1 MQTLVQIFSSFYITK
16 KGNAMDRTE
25 SLGHF
30 EKNYVQGKIVEKILQ
45 AESHLLQHRE
55 ELAAEFR
62 ESLRLICQ
70 KIQATQIEETL
81 AQVGF
86 INYSLLRSAILEKR
100 PQYRIDVYNQD
111 WYFSPNVDAGLHTN
125 ANCDCQMLK
134 HNRQLKP
141 ECSGEYDGSRILR
154 FLDEL
159 VVELEEPRKLYFDRV
174 TIVDLEQIKLREA
187 AKFNQLII
195 SLADYALRRGESLA
209 DLAELTKAAEFE
221 IRVGEYYDAS
231 EVVCKED
238 RREKDSEETK
248 EWLEDQHEDQYVAA
262 FLRNL
267 DLSGGD
273 YRGLDLRWVDC
284 SGSKLTGSNFA
295 NSLLIKARF
304 HNCLLS
310 RANFS
315 GAAIHDVD
323 FSGANLSEAVLCA
336 ATGAKGMARTMAE
349 GIYSV
354 WGVDFSGAN
363 LEGADFRH
371 ANLQGAN
378 FTGAKLA
385 NAVFYGAKLDEA
397 IFDQTA
403 LPGLNLDATQTKTVI
418 WVG

>member
-1 MQTLVQIFSSFYITK
+1 
-16 KGNAMDRTE
+16 MDRTE

-30 EKNYVQGKIVEKILQ
+30 EQNYVQAKITEKILQ
-45 AESHLLQHRE
+45 AESYLLQYRE

-70 KIQATQIEETL
+70 KIQAMQTEGTL
-81 AQVGF
+81 DQVGF

-111 WYFSPNVDAGLHTN
+111 WYFSPNVDAGLHSN
-125 ANCDCQMLK
+125 ANCDCRMPK
-134 HNRQLKP
+134 HNGRLNQP
-141 ECSGEYDGSRILR
+141 ECPGEYDAGRILR

-159 VVELEEPRKLYFDRV
+159 VAELEEPRKLYFDRV

-195 SLADYALRRGESLA
+195 SLADYALRRGELLA
-209 DLAELTKAAEFE
+209 GLAKIAKAVEFE
-221 IRVGEYYDAS
+221 VRVGEYYDAS
-231 EVVCKED
+231 EVVYKED
-238 RREKDSEETK
+238 QREKDSEDTK
-248 EWLEDQHEDQYVAA
+248 EWLEEQHEEQYVAA
-262 FLRNL
+262 VLRNL

-273 YRGLDLRWVDC
+273 YRGLDLRRVDC
-284 SGSKLTGSNFA
+284 SGAKLTDGNFA
-295 NSLLIKARF
+295 NSLLIKAHF
-304 HNCLLS
+304 NNCLLS
-310 RANFS
+310 RSNFS

-323 FSGANLSEAVLCA
+323 FSGADLSEAVLCA
-336 ATGAKGMARTMAE
+336 VTGPKGMARTMVE

-354 WGVDFSGAN
+354 WGVNFSGAN
-363 LEGADFRH
+363 LEGADFRR

-397 IFDQTA
+397 IFNRTA
-403 LPGLNLDATQTKTVI
+403 LLGLNLDLTQTAAVV